1 MAFEHVQQLE
11 RRNVSPTNLGDEP
24 LSTITDDYFKAIIRA
39 VLDDQMDLVR
49 VQIDSNLS
57 VSRNTLEQLTKLKNL
72 KKPNSEVKSA
82 VAIAMVVEFGLASM
96 EKYIDEVLEMST
108 NDKKVF
114 MEFFFEARES
124 GLKKIIKK

>member
-1 MAFEHVQQLE
+1 
-11 RRNVSPTNLGDEP
+11 
-24 LSTITDDYFKAIIRA
+24 
-39 VLDDQMDLVR
+39 MDLVR

-57 VSRNTLEQLTKLKNL
+57 VSRNTLEQLTKLKKL

-96 EKYIDEVLEMST
+96 EKYIDEVLEMSA

-114 MEFFFEARES
+114 MEFFFEAREF

>member
-108 NDKKVF
+108 NDKKVLWNSF
-114 MEFFFEARES
+114 
-124 GLKKIIKK
+124 